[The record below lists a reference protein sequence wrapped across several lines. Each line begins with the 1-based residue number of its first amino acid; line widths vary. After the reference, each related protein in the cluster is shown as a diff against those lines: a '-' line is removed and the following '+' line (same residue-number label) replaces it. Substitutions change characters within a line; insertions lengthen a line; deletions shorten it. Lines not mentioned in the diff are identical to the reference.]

1 MDLPLQL
8 ASLTGSLVDALGK
21 HGAAAVFV
29 LMAVDALLPIGGE
42 LIMLYAGVLAAG
54 AVAGADISVLGLHPS
69 SGIGSFLVVVAAGP
83 LGNLLGSFA
92 GWAIGA
98 RGGGALVDRHG
109 RWLHLGPGRMA
120 RAQRWFDR
128 FGGWAVF
135 LGRLTPLVRSFIAIP
150 AGVFRSPL
158 APYTV
163 LTAAAAAIWCSAFA
177 GVGWAVSDR
186 WHQVHDAFRWV
197 DIAVVALLAGA
208 IALLTV
214 RARGGRRRP
223 KAGAR

>member
-1 MDLPLQL
+1 MDIPLHL

-21 HGAAAVFV
+21 HGALAVFL

-54 AVAGADISVLGLHPS
+54 AVAGAEVSVLGLHPS
-69 SGIGSFLVVVAAGP
+69 TGIASFLVMVAAGT
-83 LGNLLGSFA
+83 LGNLVGSLV
-92 GWAIGA
+92 GWALGA
-98 RGGGALVDRHG
+98 RGGYPLVDRYG
-109 RWLHLGPGRMA
+109 RWLHLGPSRMA

-128 FGGWAVF
+128 FGSWAVF

-158 APYTV
+158 PAYTV
-163 LTAAAAAIWCSAFA
+163 LTAASAAIWCAVFA
-177 GVGWAVSDR
+177 GVGWAVSNQ
-186 WHQVHDAFRWV
+186 WHQVHDAFKFV
-197 DIAVVALLAGA
+197 DIGVVVVLAAVVVAL
-208 IALLTV
+208 IA
-214 RARGGRRRP
+214 RARGMRGT